1 MTTVDELVVR
11 LLHAPRV
18 LVVEDKAAELG
29 AMLRQNYG
37 CHVDETDSERRVG
50 TLLTTEKY
58 DLVLLNLS
66 LGNAEAILNMIKA
79 ACPATPVA
87 VTQSVDADVTELVG
101 HVGSLML
108 CACPVTPEVLD
119 RLFRV
124 FKVRV
129 CTRAVTDYCEQ
140 LKSGQ
145 VSAAGSAC

>member
-50 TLLTTEKY
+50 TLLITEKY
-58 DLVLLNLS
+58 
-66 LGNAEAILNMIKA
+66 
-79 ACPATPVA
+79 
-87 VTQSVDADVTELVG
+87 
-101 HVGSLML
+101 
-108 CACPVTPEVLD
+108 
-119 RLFRV
+119 
-124 FKVRV
+124 
-129 CTRAVTDYCEQ
+129 DYCEQ